1 MTSCHYNAPSVVRLA
16 GVLDAMLQIPKRDCM
31 CARGLAKLLAPMEKV
46 LQEYKARAV
55 ASGQT
60 FERVIRLEAAVLG
73 W

>member
-1 MTSCHYNAPSVVRLA
+1 
-16 GVLDAMLQIPKRDCM
+16 MLQMPKRDCM
-31 CARGLAKLLAPMEKV
+31 HAQGLVQLSGPIEKV
-46 LQEYKARAV
+46 LQDYRARAV